1 MRMGGLRGTQRELD
15 RIERRWSKQ
24 LSSWMDDCR
33 QVSMI
38 AYRYTLEGISPDQ
51 LEGFFVG
58 WPKAPSREALSRLLE
73 NSDAIVIAVDE
84 HADRVVGFITA
95 HTDQVLSAYI
105 PLLEVLP
112 NYQGR
117 GIGRQLVRRM
127 LERLKDFYMVD
138 LLCDEGLQ
146 PFYEALGMKKATG
159 MMVRNYDR
167 QAGEKS
173 VE

>member
-1 MRMGGLRGTQRELD
+1 M
-15 RIERRWSKQ
+15 S
-24 LSSWMDDCR
+24 R

-38 AYRYTLEGISPDQ
+38 AYRNTLEGISPDQ

-58 WPKAPSREALSRLLE
+58 WPSHPSKEAHYRLLE
-73 NSDAIVIAVDE
+73 RSDAIVIAVDE
-84 HADRVVGFITA
+84 SSKRVVGFITA

-112 NYQGR
+112 EYQGR
-117 GIGRQLVRRM
+117 GIGRQLVRLM

-138 LLCDEGLQ
+138 LLCDEDLQ
-146 PFYEALGMKKATG
+146 EFYEYMGMKKATG
-159 MMVRNYDR
+159 MMIRNFGR
-167 QAGEKS
+167 QTGEKL